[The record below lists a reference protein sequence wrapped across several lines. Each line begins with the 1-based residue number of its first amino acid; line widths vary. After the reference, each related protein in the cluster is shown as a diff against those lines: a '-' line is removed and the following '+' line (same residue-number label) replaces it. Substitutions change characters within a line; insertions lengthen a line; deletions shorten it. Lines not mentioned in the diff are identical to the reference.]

1 MRSHVVAVGT
11 CILKLSSG
19 FILNL
24 DNVFYV
30 PNFSRNLISVSKLL
44 YLGFRFNFSRTSFD
58 LIFKSNIVG
67 HGTLLN
73 GLFCLNLENN
83 ATAMH
88 VTGLKRSVMNGE
100 SSMLWHRRLGHISKD
115 RIKRLVNDGVLS
127 AIDFADFE
135 ICVNCIKG
143 KQTKV
148 SKRGAHRSSTLLE
161 IIHTDICCP
170 DMDLKNGPKYFI
182 SFIDD
187 FSRFMYVYLLHH
199 KNEAL
204 NAFKVFKA
212 EVEKQSGK
220 QIKIVRSDRGG
231 EYYGRYTENG
241 QAFGPF
247 AKFLQEQGIVPQY
260 TDPGSP
266 SENGVAERRNR
277 TLMDMV
283 RSTRSNA
290 TLPIFLW
297 SEALKTA
304 VYILNRVPTK
314 AVSKTPFELMKGWKP
329 SLQHIRV
336 WGCPCEV
343 RIYNPHEKKLDP
355 RTISGYFIG
364 YVERSKGYRFYC
376 PSHNTRIVE
385 SRNAKFLENDMI
397 SGRNHFQDNVPKRVH
412 YDDLPS
418 KSNSDHMY
426 VIPSFAHV
434 PLRIEE

>member
-1 MRSHVVAVGT
+1 
-11 CILKLSSG
+11 
-19 FILNL
+19 
-24 DNVFYV
+24 
-30 PNFSRNLISVSKLL
+30 
-44 YLGFRFNFSRTSFD
+44 
-58 LIFKSNIVG
+58 
-67 HGTLLN
+67 
-73 GLFCLNLENN
+73 
-83 ATAMH
+83 MH

-127 AIDFADFE
+127 ALDFADFE

-148 SKRGAHRSSTLLE
+148 SKKGAHRSSTLLE

-170 DMDLKNGPKYFI
+170 DMDFKTGPKYFI

-204 NAFKVFKA
+204 DAFKIFKA

-231 EYYGRYTENG
+231 EYYGRYTEDG

-260 TDPGSP
+260 TNPGSP

-283 RSTRSNA
+283 RSMRSNT

-314 AVSKTPFELMKGWKP
+314 AVSKTPFELLKGWKP
-329 SLQHIRV
+329 SLRHIRV
-336 WGCPCEV
+336 WGCPCKV

-364 YVERSKGYRFYC
+364 YAERSKGYRFYC
-376 PSHNTRIVE
+376 PSHSTRIVE

-397 SGRNHFQDNVPKRVH
+397 NGRNHFQDNVPKRVH
-412 YDDLPS
+412 FDDLPS
-418 KSNSDHMY
+418 TSSSDNMY
-426 VIPSFAHV
+426 VIPSFAQV
-434 PLRIEE
+434 PLRIEEQRVQTPQVIDNPLVDQVVHEELEMVEQPIIHEVPQVNEQVDQHDLQKMLMQH